1 MAITREYQ
9 RNSAKPAVQE
19 SPANL
24 ADADQNGEKPVQID
38 GFNQVVEMLMAADP
52 AFRESLLTR
61 IARRDPRLAKSLR
74 EQIL

>member
-24 ADADQNGEKPVQID
+24 DSADQNGEKPVQID

>member
-9 RNSAKPAVQE
+9 RNSAKPAVQDA
-19 SPANL
+19 SANL
-24 ADADQNGEKPVQID
+24 ASAEENGEKPVQID
-38 GFNQVVEMLMAADP
+38 GFHQVVEMLMAADP
-52 AFRESLLTR
+52 AFRESLLNR